1 MYRINKQAKKYL
13 HAVAQPLFYSLED
26 RIFLLIDY
34 FSSHIKVFKYEYG
47 FSSEEDVLERLST
60 EKVWKQ

>member
-13 HAVAQPLFYSLED
+13 HAVAQPLFYSLKD
-26 RIFLLIDY
+26 GIFLLIDY